1 MTSTLT
7 APRPSAPLDDVND
20 FDNAVVQVMIGR
32 AVAVSFGSSFGL
44 VANGMLPDLG
54 DDVTGAQVRSGADEL
69 LPVAL
74 PSARLAELI
83 DPDQIHPSVR
93 SWILDGHGLAR
104 AFGSQC
110 FFRVPI
116 RRSVAATLPAHLV
129 AYRDGVPYLQSIDP
143 SGLRGGGE
151 FVTALWRAGV
161 AVPAVVG
168 LGDVTVIEVG
178 RAGLQVVRDGAF
190 PAAVVRMVARHA
202 GQPDRI
208 AA

>member
-1 MTSTLT
+1 MTSTLI
-7 APRPSAPLDDVND
+7 ARHPSVPFADVDD
-20 FDNAVVQVMIGR
+20 AVAQVIIGR
-32 AVAVSFGSSFGL
+32 IVSVSFGPHSAFVGN
-44 VANGMLPDLG
+44 AMLPGLI
-54 DDVTGAQVRSGADEL
+54 DDIAAIEGRPGEWP

-74 PSARLAELI
+74 PSARRAELI
-83 DPDQIHPSVR
+83 DPEQIHPSVR

-110 FFRVPI
+110 SFRVPI
-116 RRSVAATLPAHLV
+116 RASDAAALPAHLV
-129 AYRDGVPYLQSIDP
+129 AYRAGVPYLQSIDP
-143 SGLRGGGE
+143 SGLPGGGE

-161 AVPAVVG
+161 ALPAVAG
-168 LGDVTVIEVG
+168 LDDVTVVEVG
-178 RAGLQVVRDGAF
+178 PAGLRVAHEGAF